1 MRNGSKASELKG
13 GRGGRGGRAHGGDL
27 GNEHIKIVTVP
38 TSQSIVTCFF
48 LYLTRGFCMTC
59 GLSCVN
65 TCHPRGWPM
74 PCPYYLCGLRIEI
87 FIT

>member
-1 MRNGSKASELKG
+1 MRNGSKASELK
-13 GRGGRGGRAHGGDL
+13 GGRGGRAHGGDL

-59 GLSCVN
+59 GLSVLTRVTREAGQCLV
-65 TCHPRGWPM
+65 H
-74 PCPYYLCGLRIEI
+74 
-87 FIT
+87 ITSAV